1 MEGKILGN
9 RYELIEKIG
18 GGGMATV
25 YKAKCRLL
33 NRFVAVK
40 ILRPEFTND
49 EEFVKRFRVEA
60 QAAASLSHPN
70 IVSIYD
76 VGYEDNI
83 HYIVME
89 YVNGITLKDY
99 IEQKGALPW
108 QEAVDIT
115 IQVCS
120 AIEVAHANNIVHR
133 DIKPHNILLTKDGI
147 AKVTDFGIA
156 RAVSSSTITMAGS
169 TIGSV
174 HYFSPEQARGGYTD
188 EKSDLYSLG
197 ITMYEMVTGRL
208 PFDGETPVSIA
219 IKHIQTVPI
228 QPIELNRY
236 IPTAVNAIIM
246 KAIRKGQDQRY
257 QTARS
262 MLNDLYRCIKDPY
275 GNFVVEE
282 SYIANPTK
290 RMQAITDN
298 DIDEYED
305 DIAIRQINNEDEY
318 VAPNSSK
325 KTIWIATAASIVVV
339 ALLVILTIYM
349 VNKPA
354 KSSNTEEV
362 IIQNYIGKNFNDVRD
377 ELEAK
382 GITVDE
388 PNMKY
393 SDEFKE
399 NTIMAQSIKPG
410 QPLKP
415 GGFNSIKF
423 DVSKGPEKKLV
434 PSYIGKDYKIA
445 EAELRDNYK
454 LKVEV
459 IEEFSDFP
467 IDTVIRTVPEA
478 NSEVKAGDSIKIYKS
493 KGPEIKMTEV
503 PDLTGKTLDQAKQ
516 ILSNKNLKV
525 GNLSPS
531 SPGAGLKIIKQ
542 EPSAG
547 QQVQEDTA
555 IDLYFEEPAKTSPP
569 KQSTTKN
576 NNENENSKKVQSKTI
591 HIELNSDNTSD
602 TVTVFARVTPSDTKE
617 PVIIY
622 PYKKVNKNDFPLPLT
637 FDIPQDGYT
646 EVYVEIDGEPF
657 IQEVYQYEE

>member
-1 MEGKILGN
+1 
-9 RYELIEKIG
+9 
-18 GGGMATV
+18 
-25 YKAKCRLL
+25 
-33 NRFVAVK
+33 
-40 ILRPEFTND
+40 
-49 EEFVKRFRVEA
+49 
-60 QAAASLSHPN
+60 
-70 IVSIYD
+70 
-76 VGYEDNI
+76 
-83 HYIVME
+83 
-89 YVNGITLKDY
+89 
-99 IEQKGALPW
+99 
-108 QEAVDIT
+108 
-115 IQVCS
+115 
-120 AIEVAHANNIVHR
+120 
-133 DIKPHNILLTKDGI
+133 
-147 AKVTDFGIA
+147 
-156 RAVSSSTITMAGS
+156 
-169 TIGSV
+169 
-174 HYFSPEQARGGYTD
+174 
-188 EKSDLYSLG
+188 
-197 ITMYEMVTGRL
+197 
-208 PFDGETPVSIA
+208 
-219 IKHIQTVPI
+219 
-228 QPIELNRY
+228 
-236 IPTAVNAIIM
+236 
-246 KAIRKGQDQRY
+246 
-257 QTARS
+257 
-262 MLNDLYRCIKDPY
+262 
-275 GNFVVEE
+275 
-282 SYIANPTK
+282 
-290 RMQAITDN
+290 
-298 DIDEYED
+298 
-305 DIAIRQINNEDEY
+305 
-318 VAPNSSK
+318 
-325 KTIWIATAASIVVV
+325 
-339 ALLVILTIYM
+339 M